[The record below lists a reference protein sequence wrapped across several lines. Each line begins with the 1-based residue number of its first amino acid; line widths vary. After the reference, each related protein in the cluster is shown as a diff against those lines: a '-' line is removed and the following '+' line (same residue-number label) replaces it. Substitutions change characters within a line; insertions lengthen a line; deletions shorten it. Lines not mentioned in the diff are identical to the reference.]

1 MHPSFYMLEKELIEH
16 KINTRLPLFIGLFGF
31 LLFVSLF
38 FSGQA
43 QHDFFFQME
52 VNGDVSSM
60 HRDFS
65 RDLNSMIYFGAG
77 LISLLLSTLYI
88 PKTLRKERQE
98 GSSMFWRSMP
108 VSNVMTHAVKLG
120 FGLVVIPAICALLVL
135 FADSLFWI
143 LNISSEQQL
152 ALIVEQQ
159 SLFYVLTNW
168 VVFFGRMLLVA
179 LVLLP
184 LATMT
189 LAISQLVNSPLL
201 VILISSFAIKW
212 LAIALFGFYGI
223 NDFFSVIASLP
234 MKVLTTSNPFSA
246 LSEVSILSLSIYV
259 LLGIGGYL
267 LSLKLNRTDDVSLK
281 TLFQR

>member
-16 KINTRLPLFIGLFGF
+16 KINTRLPLFVALCGF

-38 FSGQA
+38 FNGAA
-43 QHDFFFQME
+43 QHEFFFQME
-52 VNGDVSSM
+52 VNGDVSDI
-60 HRDFS
+60 HREFAN
-65 RDLNSMIYFGAG
+65 DLNSVIYFGAG

-108 VSNVMTHAVKLG
+108 VSNALTHGVKLG

-135 FADSLFWI
+135 FADVLFWV
-143 LNISSEQQL
+143 LNVSSEQQL
-152 ALIVEQQ
+152 ALLVGQQ
-159 SLFYVLTNW
+159 SLFYVLSNW

-184 LATMT
+184 LATVT

-201 VILISSFAIKW
+201 VIFVSSFAIKW

-223 NDFFSVIASLP
+223 NDFFSIIASLP
-234 MKVLTTSNPFSA
+234 MKVLTASNPFSA

-267 LSLKLNRTDDVSLK
+267 LSLKLNRTDDVSWK
-281 TLFQR
+281 TLLS

>member
-16 KINTRLPLFIGLFGF
+16 KINTRLPLFIGLCGF

-65 RDLNSMIYFGAG
+65 RDLNSVIYFGAG

-108 VSNVMTHAVKLG
+108 VSNAMTHAVKLG

-135 FADSLFWI
+135 FADVLFWI
-143 LNISSEQQL
+143 LNVSSEQQL
-152 ALIVEQQ
+152 ALLVEQQ

-201 VILISSFAIKW
+201 VLFVSSFAIKW

-234 MKVLTTSNPFSA
+234 MKVLTASNPFSA
-246 LSEVSILSLSIYV
+246 LSDVSILSLSIYV

>member
-16 KINTRLPLFIGLFGF
+16 KINTRLPLFVALCGF

-38 FSGQA
+38 FNGQA
-43 QHDFFFQME
+43 QHEFFFEMQ
-52 VNGDVSSM
+52 VNGNMSDI
-60 HRDFS
+60 HRDFTK
-65 RDLNSMIYFGAG
+65 DLNSVIYFGAG
-77 LISLLLSTLYI
+77 LISLLLSTLYL

-108 VSNVMTHAVKLG
+108 VSNAMTHGVKLG

-135 FADSLFWI
+135 FADVLFWI
-143 LNISSEQQL
+143 LNISSEHQL
-152 ALIVEQQ
+152 ALLVDQQ
-159 SLFYVLTNW
+159 SLFYVLSNW
-168 VVFFGRMLLVA
+168 MLFFGRMMLVA

-184 LATMT
+184 LATVT

-201 VILISSFAIKW
+201 VIFISSFAIKW

-223 NDFFSVIASLP
+223 NDFFSLITSLP
-234 MKVLTTSNPFSA
+234 MKVLTANNPFSV

-259 LLGIGGYL
+259 LIGIGGYL
-267 LSLKLNRTDDVSLK
+267 LSLKLNRMDDVSLK

>member
-16 KINTRLPLFIGLFGF
+16 KINTRLPLFVGLCGF

-43 QHDFFFQME
+43 QHEFFFQME
-52 VNGDVSSM
+52 VNGDVSDI
-60 HRDFS
+60 HREFAQ
-65 RDLNSMIYFGAG
+65 DLNSVIYFGAG

-108 VSNVMTHAVKLG
+108 VSNAMTHGVKLG

-135 FADSLFWI
+135 FADSLFGI

-184 LATMT
+184 LATVT

-201 VILISSFAIKW
+201 VIFISSFAIKW

>member
-16 KINTRLPLFIGLFGF
+16 KINTRLPLFVGLCGF

-52 VNGDVSSM
+52 VNGDVSDI
-60 HRDFS
+60 HREFAQ
-65 RDLNSMIYFGAG
+65 DLNSVIYFGAG

-108 VSNVMTHAVKLG
+108 VSNAMTHGVKLG

-184 LATMT
+184 LATVT

-201 VILISSFAIKW
+201 VIFISSFAIKW

>member
-16 KINTRLPLFIGLFGF
+16 KINTRLPLFIGLCGF

-65 RDLNSMIYFGAG
+65 RDLNSVIYFGAG

-108 VSNVMTHAVKLG
+108 VSNAMTHAVKLG

-135 FADSLFWI
+135 FADVLFWI
-143 LNISSEQQL
+143 LNLSSEQPL
-152 ALIVEQQ
+152 ALLVEQQ
-159 SLFYVLTNW
+159 SLFYVLSNW
-168 VVFFGRMLLVA
+168 VVFLGRMLLVA

-201 VILISSFAIKW
+201 VIFVSSFAIKW

>member
-16 KINTRLPLFIGLFGF
+16 KINTRLPLFVALCGF

-38 FSGQA
+38 FNGAA
-43 QHDFFFQME
+43 QHEFFFQME
-52 VNGDVSSM
+52 VNGDVSDI
-60 HRDFS
+60 HREFAK
-65 RDLNSMIYFGAG
+65 DLNSVIYFGAG

-108 VSNVMTHAVKLG
+108 VSNALTHGVKLG

-135 FADSLFWI
+135 FADVLFWV
-143 LNISSEQQL
+143 LNVSSEQQL
-152 ALIVEQQ
+152 ALLVEQQ
-159 SLFYVLTNW
+159 SLFYVLSNW

-201 VILISSFAIKW
+201 VIFVSSFAIKW

-234 MKVLTTSNPFSA
+234 MKVLTASNPFSA
-246 LSEVSILSLSIYV
+246 LSDVSALSLSIYV

-281 TLFQR
+281 TLFQ

>member
-16 KINTRLPLFIGLFGF
+16 KINTRLPLFVALCGL
-31 LLFVSLF
+31 LLFVCLF
-38 FSGQA
+38 FNGAA
-43 QHDFFFQME
+43 QHEFFFQME
-52 VNGDVSSM
+52 VNGDVSDI
-60 HRDFS
+60 HREFAQ
-65 RDLNSMIYFGAG
+65 DLNSVIYFGAG

-108 VSNVMTHAVKLG
+108 VSNALTHGVKLG

-135 FADSLFWI
+135 FTDVLFWI
-143 LNISSEQQL
+143 LSISSEQQL
-152 ALIVEQQ
+152 ALLVEQQ

-168 VVFFGRMLLVA
+168 LVFFGRMLLVA

-201 VILISSFAIKW
+201 VIFVSSFAIKW

-234 MKVLTTSNPFSA
+234 MKVLTASNPFSA
-246 LSEVSILSLSIYV
+246 LSDVSILSLSIYV
-259 LLGIGGYL
+259 LLGIGSYL

-281 TLFQR
+281 TLFQ

>member
-16 KINTRLPLFIGLFGF
+16 KINTRLPLFVALCGF

-38 FSGQA
+38 FNGAA
-43 QHDFFFQME
+43 QHEFFFQME
-52 VNGDVSSM
+52 VNGDVSDI
-60 HRDFS
+60 HREFAN
-65 RDLNSMIYFGAG
+65 DLNSVIYFGAG

-108 VSNVMTHAVKLG
+108 VSNALTHGVKLG

-135 FADSLFWI
+135 FADVLFWV
-143 LNISSEQQL
+143 LNVSSEQQL
-152 ALIVEQQ
+152 ALLVEQQ

-168 VVFFGRMLLVA
+168 LVFFGRMLLVA
-179 LVLLP
+179 LVVLP

-201 VILISSFAIKW
+201 VIFVSSFAIKW

-234 MKVLTTSNPFSA
+234 MKVLTASNPFSA
-246 LSEVSILSLSIYV
+246 LSDVSILSLSIYV

-281 TLFQR
+281 TLFQP

>member
-52 VNGDVSSM
+52 VNSDVSSM

-65 RDLNSMIYFGAG
+65 RDLNSVIYFGAG

>member
-16 KINTRLPLFIGLFGF
+16 KINTRLPLFVALCGF

-43 QHDFFFQME
+43 QHEFFFEMQ
-52 VNGDVSSM
+52 VNGNMSDI
-60 HRDFS
+60 HRDFTK
-65 RDLNSMIYFGAG
+65 DLNSVIYFGAG
-77 LISLLLSTLYI
+77 LISLLLSTLYL

-108 VSNVMTHAVKLG
+108 VSNAMTHGVKLG
-120 FGLVVIPAICALLVL
+120 FGLMVIPAICALLVL
-135 FADSLFWI
+135 FADVLFWI
-143 LNISSEQQL
+143 LNISSEHQL
-152 ALIVEQQ
+152 ALLVDQQ
-159 SLFYVLTNW
+159 SLFYVLSNW
-168 VVFFGRMLLVA
+168 VLFFGRMMLVA

-184 LATMT
+184 LATVT

-201 VILISSFAIKW
+201 VIFISSFAIKW

-223 NDFFSVIASLP
+223 NDFFSLITSLP
-234 MKVLTTSNPFSA
+234 MKVLTANNPLSV

-259 LLGIGGYL
+259 LIGIGGYL
-267 LSLKLNRTDDVSLK
+267 LSLKLNRMDDVSLK

>member
-65 RDLNSMIYFGAG
+65 RDLNSVIYFGAG

-168 VVFFGRMLLVA
+168 MVFFGRMLLVA

>member
-1 MHPSFYMLEKELIEH
+1 MHPTFYMLEKELIEH
-16 KINTRLPLFIGLFGF
+16 KINTRLPLFIALCGF

-38 FSGQA
+38 FNGAA
-43 QHDFFFQME
+43 QHEFFFQME
-52 VNGDVSSM
+52 VNGDVSDI
-60 HRDFS
+60 HREFAQ
-65 RDLNSMIYFGAG
+65 DLNSVIYFGAG
-77 LISLLLSTLYI
+77 LISLILSTLYI

-108 VSNVMTHAVKLG
+108 VSNAMTHGVKLG

-135 FADSLFWI
+135 FADFLFWV
-143 LNISSEQQL
+143 LNVSSEQQL

-159 SLFYVLTNW
+159 SLFYVLSNW
-168 VVFFGRMLLVA
+168 LVFFGRMMLIA

-184 LATMT
+184 LATVT

-201 VILISSFAIKW
+201 VIFISSYAIKF
-212 LAIALFGFYGI
+212 LSVAVFGFYGI
-223 NDFFSVIASLP
+223 NDFFSLIASLP
-234 MKVLTTSNPFSA
+234 MNLLTASNPFSVIA
-246 LSEVSILSLSIYV
+246 EAPVLSLGIYV
-259 LLGIGGYL
+259 LSGVGGYL

>member
-16 KINTRLPLFIGLFGF
+16 KINTRLPLFVALCGF

-38 FSGQA
+38 FNGAA
-43 QHDFFFQME
+43 QHEFFFQME
-52 VNGDVSSM
+52 VNGDVSDI
-60 HRDFS
+60 HREFAN
-65 RDLNSMIYFGAG
+65 DLNSVIYFGAG

-108 VSNVMTHAVKLG
+108 VSNALTHGVKLG

-135 FADSLFWI
+135 FADVLFWI
-143 LNISSEQQL
+143 LNVSSEQQL
-152 ALIVEQQ
+152 ALLVEQQ
-159 SLFYVLTNW
+159 SLFYVLSNW

-184 LATMT
+184 LATVT

-201 VILISSFAIKW
+201 VIFVSSFAIKW

-223 NDFFSVIASLP
+223 NDFFSIIASLP
-234 MKVLTTSNPFSA
+234 MKVLTASNPFSA

-281 TLFQR
+281 TLFQ